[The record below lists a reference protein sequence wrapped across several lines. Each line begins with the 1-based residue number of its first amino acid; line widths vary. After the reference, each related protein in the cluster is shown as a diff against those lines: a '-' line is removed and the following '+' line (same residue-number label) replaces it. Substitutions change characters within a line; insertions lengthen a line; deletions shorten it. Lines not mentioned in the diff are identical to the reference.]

1 MASQKTKLAVG
12 AFVASGIILTVLA
25 VIWLGMSRFLEKGQY
40 YATYLNE
47 SVQGLQKDSPVK
59 YRGVT
64 IGRVQSIGVAPDS
77 KLIQVVLKIE
87 SGQPLDS
94 DMVAQ
99 LRNVGITGSMF
110 VELDRKKKGEP
121 DQSPRLTFPSEYPV
135 VASKPSEI
143 SELIKGID
151 DFLKQASSMDLKGV
165 SEKVKLT
172 LDRANQMMEDADLKG
187 ISTDV
192 KASLERVDYILDKE
206 RWDRVMTSI
215 GQVAGSLNSMMV
227 KAERTVSR
235 AERTLGRL
243 DKIIEEN
250 RQPIRATVEELERAL
265 KNANIFLEK
274 GASAAS
280 GTDDSVAYL
289 RRYLL
294 VVAQNLEK
302 ATQNLNR
309 LMGLLV
315 NQPSQLIFGAAPAPR
330 KVEPEA
336 KGD

>member
-12 AFVASGIILTVLA
+12 AFVASGIIITVLA

-40 YATYLNE
+40 YATYFNE

-99 LRNVGITGSMF
+99 LKDVGITGSMF

-121 DQSPRLTFPSEYPV
+121 DQSPKLSFPSEYPV

-143 SELIKGID
+143 SELLRGID

-172 LDRANQMMEDADLKG
+172 LDRANQMMEDADVKG

-206 RWDRVMTSI
+206 RWDRILTSI
-215 GQVAGSLNSMMV
+215 GQVAGSLNSMVV

-243 DKIIEEN
+243 EKIIEEN
-250 RQPIRATVEELERAL
+250 QQPIRTAVEELERAL

-274 GASAAS
+274 GTSVAS

-336 KGD
+336 QGD

>member
-12 AFVASGIILTVLA
+12 AFVTSGIILTVLA
-25 VIWLGMSRFLEKGQY
+25 IIWLGMSRFLEKGQY

-99 LRNVGITGSMF
+99 LKNVGITGSMF

-121 DQSPRLTFPSEYPV
+121 DQSPKLTFPSEYPV

-165 SEKVKLT
+165 SDKVKVT
-172 LDRANQMMEDADLKG
+172 LDRANQMMEDADVKG

-192 KASLERVDYILDKE
+192 KASLERVNYVLDKE
-206 RWDRVMTSI
+206 RWDRILTSL

-243 DKIIEEN
+243 EKIIEEN
-250 RQPIRATVEELERAL
+250 RQPLRTAVEELEKAL

-274 GASAAS
+274 GASVAS

-309 LMGLLV
+309 LIGLLV

-330 KVEPEA
+330 EIEPEA

>member
-172 LDRANQMMEDADLKG
+172 LDRANQMMEDADVKG

-206 RWDRVMTSI
+206 RWDRILTSI

-250 RQPIRATVEELERAL
+250 RQPIRTAVEELERAL

-274 GASAAS
+274 GASVAS